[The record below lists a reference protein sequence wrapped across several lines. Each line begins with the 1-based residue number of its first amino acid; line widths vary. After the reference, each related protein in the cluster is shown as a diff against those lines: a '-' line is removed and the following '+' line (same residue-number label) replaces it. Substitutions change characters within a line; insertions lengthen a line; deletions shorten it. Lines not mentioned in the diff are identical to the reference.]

1 MRIWMLALG
10 LAAVAALPA
19 AAQRSL
25 TLDDYYKQREVDD
38 PQISP
43 DANWVAY
50 TVQTAD
56 PGQDKQ
62 ITHIWMTRFDG
73 AQTVQLTS
81 RPKETESM
89 PRFSPDGRFISFLS
103 ERADDKHKDQL
114 WLMNRA
120 GGEAQKL
127 SDFKG
132 GITDYMWSPDG
143 KRIAVIASDPDPE
156 DDDSKDKKGD
166 KDKTKKPI
174 VIDRFHF
181 MEDVAGYLRHF
192 RDHVYVLDVASKK
205 VDQVTSGDFDD
216 ALPAWSPDSK
226 SLVFASKRVR
236 NADRS
241 PDWNLFVVAAQKG
254 ASPRQLTTFPGMDNA
269 PNEFDTGSY
278 PAWSPDGKWIAY
290 WQGGDPRLIE
300 YATNK
305 LAIIPAS
312 GGTAKI
318 LAPTLDRNIG
328 NVSWSDDGK
337 SILMSVEDDR
347 TEYLAR
353 VPVGGG
359 KVERIAGGRNVIAA
373 YAQKRGRFALLIS
386 TPTQLPELFAW
397 DGKSPPRQISHQNDW
412 LKEIKL
418 AATQEIAFKS
428 KDGTDVHGF
437 LLKPANGA
445 SGRVPTILR
454 IHGGP
459 QSQFADEFSFE
470 WQLLASHGYAVV
482 AANPRGSTGRGQKYC
497 AGIYAN
503 WGGPDVQDELAAV
516 DYAVKTGVADP
527 NRLGVGGWSYGGML
541 TNYVIASDTRFKA
554 ATSGASI
561 SDILGGYG
569 NDQYSYD
576 YETEL
581 GVPWKNTAT
590 WMKVSFPFLHADR
603 IKTPTLFLGGDEDMN
618 VPLHNGEQMYQA
630 LKSMGIDT
638 QLVIYPGQYHGL
650 TVPSYLRDRE
660 QRYLDWYDKHLKR
673 GAGDRVSAAHS

>member
-1 MRIWMLALG
+1 MKSPASMVFAMMACVLCAPSS
-10 LAAVAALPA
+10 AAP
-19 AAQRSL
+19 QRLL
-25 TLDDYYKQREVDD
+25 TVDDYYKLRDVDD

-50 TVQTAD
+50 AVRTVDA
-56 PGQDKQ
+56 GEDKR

-81 RPKETESM
+81 RPKETESK

-103 ERADDKHKDQL
+103 ERNDDKDKDQF

-120 GGEAQKL
+120 GGEAQKS

-132 GITDYMWSPDG
+132 GVTDYVWSPDG
-143 KRIAVIASDPDPE
+143 KRIALVASDPDPE
-156 DDDSKDKKGD
+156 DNDSKDKKD
-166 KDKTKKPI
+166 KPKKPI
-174 VIDRFHF
+174 VIDRFYF
-181 MEDVAGYLRHF
+181 MEDVNGYLRHF
-192 RDHVYVLDVASKK
+192 RDHLYVMDVASKK

-226 SLVFASKRVR
+226 ALVFASKRVK

-254 ASPRQLTTFPGMDNA
+254 ATPRQLTTFTGEDNM
-269 PNEFDTGSY
+269 PNRFDTGSY

-290 WQGGDPRLIE
+290 WQGGDPKLIE
-300 YATNK
+300 YAANK
-305 LAIIPAS
+305 LAIVSPS
-312 GGTAKI
+312 GGTPKI
-318 LAPTLDRNIG
+318 LTPTLDRNIG
-328 NVSWSDDGK
+328 NVSWSDDSK
-337 SILMSVEDDR
+337 SVLLSVEDDR

-353 VPVGGG
+353 VPVEGG
-359 KVERIAGGRNVIAA
+359 KLEHIGGGRNVISA

-386 TPTQLPELFAW
+386 NPYSPPEVYAW
-397 DGKSPPRQISHQNDW
+397 DGHGQPREISHQNDW
-412 LKEIKL
+412 MKDIKL
-418 AATQEIAFKS
+418 GQVQEIAFKS

-437 LLKPANGA
+437 LVKPPNAPP
-445 SGRVPTILR
+445 GRQPTILR

-459 QSQFADEFSFE
+459 QSQFDNEFEFE
-470 WQLLASHGYAVV
+470 WQILAAHGYAVV
-482 AANPRGSTGRGQKYC
+482 AANPRGSTGRGEKYC

-569 NDQYSYD
+569 NDQYAYD

-581 GVPWKNTAT
+581 GVPWKNTAA
-590 WMKVSFPFLHADR
+590 WIKVSFPFLHADR

-650 TVPSYLRDRE
+650 TVPSYLRDHF
-660 QRYLDWYDKHLKR
+660 QRYVGWYDKHLK
-673 GAGDRVSAAHS
+673 GSGAHS

>member
-1 MRIWMLALG
+1 MRISILALG
-10 LAAVAALPA
+10 LATLAAVPA
-19 AAQRSL
+19 FAQRTL
-25 TLDDYYKQREVDD
+25 TLDDYYKLRTVDD

-50 TVQTAD
+50 TVQSVD
-56 PGQDKQ
+56 SGEDKR

-81 RPKETESM
+81 RPKENETK
-89 PRFSPDGRFISFLS
+89 PRFSPDSRFISLLS
-103 ERADDKHKDQL
+103 ERTDEKHKDQL

-120 GGEAQKL
+120 GGEAQKV

-132 GITDYMWSPDG
+132 GITDYVWSPDG
-143 KRIAVIASDPDPE
+143 KRIAIVASDPNPE
-156 DDDSKDKKGD
+156 EAEAKKE
-166 KDKTKKPI
+166 KNPKPI
-174 VIDRFHF
+174 VIDRFYF
-181 MEDVAGYLRHF
+181 MEDVTGYLRHF
-192 RDHVYVLDVASKK
+192 RDHLYVMDVASRK
-205 VDQVTSGDFDD
+205 VDQITSGDFND

-226 SLVFASKRVR
+226 ALVFASKRVKD
-236 NADRS
+236 ADRS
-241 PDWNLFVVAAQKG
+241 PNWDLYVVAAQKG
-254 ASPRQLTTFPGMDNA
+254 ANPRQLTTFTGEDNM
-269 PNEFDTGSY
+269 PNRFDTGSY

-290 WQGGDPRLIE
+290 WQGGDPKLIE

-312 GGTAKI
+312 GGTPKN
-318 LAPTLDRNIG
+318 LTPSLDRNIG

-337 SILMSVEDDR
+337 SLLLSVEDDR

-353 VPVGGG
+353 VPVNGG
-359 KVERIAGGRNVIAA
+359 KIEHIAGGRNVISA
-373 YAQKRGRFALLIS
+373 YAQKRGRFALLVS
-386 TPTQLPELFAW
+386 SPTAPEEVFAW
-397 DGKSPPRQISHQNDW
+397 DGKSPPRQISHLNDW

-418 AATQEIAFKS
+418 APTQEIAFKS

-437 LLKPANGA
+437 LLKPTNGA

-459 QSQFADEFSFE
+459 QSQFADAFAFD
-470 WQLLASHGYAVV
+470 WQLFAAHGYAVV

-516 DYAVKTGVADP
+516 DYAVKAGVADP

-541 TNYVIASDTRFKA
+541 TNYVIATDTRFKA

-561 SDILGGYG
+561 ADILGGYG

-581 GVPWKNTAT
+581 GAPWKNTAT
-590 WMKVSFPFLHADR
+590 WLKVSFPFLHADR
-603 IKTPTLFLGGDEDMN
+603 IKTPTLFLGGDQDMN

-650 TVPSYLRDRE
+650 TTPSYLRDRL
-660 QRYLDWYDKHLKR
+660 QRYLAWYDRYVKR
-673 GAGDRVSAAHS
+673 GATGDVRTAVSTQ

>member
-1 MRIWMLALG
+1 MKALSSIAFG
-10 LAAVAALPA
+10 IAACVLIAPSFA
-19 AAQRSL
+19 AAQRPV
-25 TLDDYYKQREVDD
+25 TLDDYYKLREVDD

-50 TVQTAD
+50 TVQTVNA
-56 PGQDKQ
+56 GEDKH

-81 RPKETESM
+81 RPKETESK

-114 WLMNRA
+114 WLMSRA

-132 GITDYMWSPDG
+132 GITDYAWSPDG
-143 KRIAVIASDPDPE
+143 KRLAIVASDPNPE
-156 DDDSKDKKGD
+156 DDDSKDK

-174 VIDRFHF
+174 VIDRFTF
-181 MEDVAGYLRHF
+181 MEDVTGYLRHF
-192 RDHVYVLDVASKK
+192 RDHLYVMDVASKK
-205 VDQVTSGDFDD
+205 VDQITSGDFDD

-226 SLVFASKRVR
+226 SLVFASKRVK

-254 ASPRQLTTFPGMDNA
+254 ANPRQLTTFTGEDNM
-269 PNEFDTGSY
+269 PNRFDTGSY

-290 WQGGDPRLIE
+290 WQGGDPKLIE

-305 LAIIPAS
+305 LAIISAS
-312 GGTAKI
+312 GGAAKI
-318 LAPTLDRNIG
+318 LTPTLDRNIG
-328 NVSWSDDGK
+328 NVSWSDDSK
-337 SILMSVEDDR
+337 SVLLSVEDDR

-353 VPVGGG
+353 VPVEGG
-359 KVERIAGGRNVIAA
+359 KIEHIAGGRNVIGA

-386 TPTQLPELFAW
+386 TPTQPEDVFAW
-397 DGKSPPRQISHQNDW
+397 DGKSAPRQISHQNDW
-412 LKEIKL
+412 LKEVKL
-418 AATQEIAFKS
+418 APTEEIAFKS

-437 LLKPANGA
+437 LLKPTNGA
-445 SGRVPTILR
+445 SARLPTILR

-459 QSQFADEFSFE
+459 QSQFADAFSFE
-470 WQLLASHGYAVV
+470 WQLLAAHGYAVV

-516 DYAVKTGVADP
+516 DYAVKAGVADP

-541 TNYVIASDTRFKA
+541 TNYVIATDTRFKA

-650 TVPSYLRDRE
+650 TTPSYLRDRE
-660 QRYLDWYDKHLKR
+660 QRYLDWYDKHLK
-673 GAGDRVSAAHS
+673 AAAAIRS

>member
-1 MRIWMLALG
+1 MNRFSSIAFGIAAYALC
-10 LAAVAALPA
+10 LPSFA

-25 TLDDYYKQREVDD
+25 TIDDYYKLREVDD

-43 DANWVAY
+43 DANWIAY
-50 TVQTAD
+50 TVQTVDAD
-56 PGQDKQ
+56 QDKH
-62 ITHIWMTRFDG
+62 ITHVWMTRFDG
-73 AQTVQLTS
+73 AQTLQLTS
-81 RPKETESM
+81 RPKETESK

-103 ERADDKHKDQL
+103 ERADEKRKDQI
-114 WLMNRA
+114 WVMNRA
-120 GGEAQKL
+120 GGEAQKVG
-127 SDFKG
+127 DFKG
-132 GITDYMWSPDG
+132 GITDYVWSPDG
-143 KRIAVIASDPDPE
+143 KRVAIVASDPDPE

-174 VIDRFHF
+174 VIDRFYF
-181 MEDVAGYLRHF
+181 MEDVTGYLRHF
-192 RDHVYVLDVASKK
+192 RDHLYVLDVASKK

-226 SLVFASKRVR
+226 SLVFASKRVK

-241 PDWNLFVVAAQKG
+241 PDWNLFVVTAQKG
-254 ASPRQLTTFPGMDNA
+254 ANPRQLTTFTGEDNM
-269 PNEFDTGSY
+269 PNRFDTGSY

-290 WQGGDPRLIE
+290 WQGGDPKLIE

-305 LAIIPAS
+305 LAIISPN
-312 GGTAKI
+312 GGTPKI
-318 LAPTLDRNIG
+318 LTPGLDRNIG
-328 NVSWSDDGK
+328 NVSWSDDSK
-337 SILMSVEDDR
+337 SVLLSVEDDR

-353 VPVGGG
+353 VPVEGG
-359 KVERIAGGRNVIAA
+359 KIEHLAGGRNVIAA
-373 YAQKRGRFALLIS
+373 YAQRRGRFALLIS
-386 TPTQLPELFAW
+386 TPTQPQDVFAW

-412 LKEIKL
+412 LKDVKL
-418 AATQEIAFKS
+418 APTQEIAFKS
-428 KDGTDVHGF
+428 RDGTGVHGF
-437 LLKPANGA
+437 LLKPTNGP

-459 QSQFADEFSFE
+459 QSQFADEFSFD
-470 WQLLASHGYAVV
+470 WQLLAAHGYAVV
-482 AANPRGSTGRGQKYC
+482 AANPRGSTGRGWKYC

-541 TNYVIASDTRFKA
+541 TNYVIATDTRFKA

-630 LKSMGIDT
+630 LKSLGIDT
-638 QLVIYPGQYHGL
+638 QLVIYPGQFHGL
-650 TVPSYLRDRE
+650 TTPSYLRDRE
-660 QRYLDWYDKHLKR
+660 QRYLDWYDKHLKE
-673 GAGDRVSAAHS
+673 GAAIRS